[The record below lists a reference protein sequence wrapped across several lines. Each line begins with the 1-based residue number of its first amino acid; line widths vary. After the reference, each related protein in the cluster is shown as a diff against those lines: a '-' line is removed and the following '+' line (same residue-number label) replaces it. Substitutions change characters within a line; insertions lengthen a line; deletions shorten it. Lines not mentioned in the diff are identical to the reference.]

1 MNNLIETI
9 KNYDQRPSWNDYFM
23 SFAYLTALRSSCVRL
38 HVGCVLV
45 KDNRIIS
52 TGYNGHLPNTPH
64 TSIVRDNHEQ
74 MTIHAESNAIIDA
87 AKRGVSVENSI
98 AYVTHI
104 PCLNCLKIL
113 VAGGI
118 KKIIYAE
125 NYHNDDLIPIIC
137 STSNIE
143 LIQYNK

>member
-1 MNNLIETI
+1 
-9 KNYDQRPSWNDYFM
+9 M

-64 TSIVRDNHEQ
+64 TSIVRDGHEQ
-74 MTIHAESNAIIDA
+74 MTVHAESNAITDA
-87 AKRGVSVENSI
+87 AKRGVSVENST
-98 AYVTHI
+98 AYVTHM

-113 VAGGI
+113 VASGI
-118 KKIIYAE
+118 NEIVYAE
-125 NYHNDDLIPIIC
+125 DYHNDELVSIIC
-137 STSNIE
+137 STSNIG
-143 LIQYNK
+143 LIKYNK